1 MDRSLDSLDPSFKPH
16 AMALLAR
23 LVEAEI
29 PVLIVNTR
37 RTADEQAANLLKGVS
52 WVQHSKHQDGL
63 AIDIVPYYQFWR
75 TGEKSLDWNPRDPL
89 WDRIGNIGEK
99 IGLVWGGRW
108 AKRDLGHFEMP
119 AHPAAAKESV

>member
-1 MDRSLDSLDPSFKPH
+1 MDRSLDSLDDIFKPYALH
-16 AMALLAR
+16 LLAR

-37 RTADEQAANLLKGVS
+37 RTDEEQAANLLRGVS

-63 AIDIVPYYQFWR
+63 AIDIVPYYYWHGD
-75 TGEKSLDWNPRDPL
+75 GEKSLDWNPNAPV
-89 WDRIGNIGEK
+89 WGRIGAIGEK

-108 AKRDLGHFEMP
+108 TRRDLGHFEMP
-119 AHPAAAKESV
+119 AHPTTERVI